1 MNQMRIPDDN
11 LRFTEKDSAIEDLME
26 SVAGRRRESGHCVFE
41 NDDKEHDLN
50 FRTDL
55 DRKEYSISGMCQT
68 CQDAIFNGD

>member
-1 MNQMRIPDDN
+1 MRIPDDN
-11 LRFTEKDSAIEDLME
+11 VGFTEKDSAIEDLME
-26 SVAGRRRESGHCVFE
+26 SVAGRRREGGHCVFE
-41 NDDKEHDLN
+41 NDGKAHSLN